1 MKTKV
6 SILLRSI
13 GAIIIGVLLIKYSN
27 NAVLWLTILI
37 GVIFLLSGLVSCITY
52 LTGRNRKG
60 IDDIQILDAT
70 GRDITPA
77 RPSFPIIGLGSLL
90 LGGLLTFA
98 PSLFINFL
106 VYGLAL
112 ILILGALNQFF
123 NLSSAS
129 RIVKIGLFW
138 WIVPALIFKQKS
150 YFIRQTRPRTA
161 LVKPS
166 IIATAPLYIIGWCMI
181 IYGVVEM
188 INSIKISR
196 CRRDYAKAVEIR
208 EQQETA
214 NSQTAKETDK
224 TPQP

>member
-60 IDDIQILDAT
+60 IDGIQILDAT

-138 WIVPALIFKQKS
+138 WIVPALILLTGL
-150 YFIRQTRPRTA
+150 IA

-188 INSIKISR
+188 INNIKISR

>member
-13 GAIIIGVLLIKYSN
+13 GAIIIGVLLIKYSD

-60 IDDIQILDAT
+60 IDGIQILDAT

-138 WIVPALIFKQKS
+138 WIVPALILLTGL
-150 YFIRQTRPRTA
+150 IA

-214 NSQTAKETDK
+214 NSQTVKETDK
-224 TPQP
+224 TTQP

>member
-60 IDDIQILDAT
+60 IDGIQILDAT

-138 WIVPALIFKQKS
+138 WIVPALILLTG
-150 YFIRQTRPRTA
+150 IIA

-166 IIATAPLYIIGWCMI
+166 IIATAPLYIVGWCMI
-181 IYGVVEM
+181 VYGVVEM

-214 NSQTAKETDK
+214 NSQTVKETDK
-224 TPQP
+224 TTQP

>member
-60 IDDIQILDAT
+60 IDGIQILDAT

-138 WIVPALIFKQKS
+138 WIVPALILLTG
-150 YFIRQTRPRTA
+150 IIA

-166 IIATAPLYIIGWCMI
+166 IIATAPLYIVGWCMI
-181 IYGVVEM
+181 VYGVVEM
-188 INSIKISR
+188 INNIKISR

>member
-60 IDDIQILDAT
+60 IDGIQILDAT

-138 WIVPALIFKQKS
+138 WIVPALILLTG
-150 YFIRQTRPRTA
+150 IIA

-166 IIATAPLYIIGWCMI
+166 IIATAPLYIVGWCMI
-181 IYGVVEM
+181 VYGVVEM

>member
-60 IDDIQILDAT
+60 IDGIQILDAT

-138 WIVPALIFKQKS
+138 WIVPALILLTGL
-150 YFIRQTRPRTA
+150 IA

-214 NSQTAKETDK
+214 NNQTVKETDK

>member
-60 IDDIQILDAT
+60 IDGIQILDAT

-77 RPSFPIIGLGSLL
+77 RPPFPIIGLGSLL

-138 WIVPALIFKQKS
+138 WIVPALILLTGL
-150 YFIRQTRPRTA
+150 IA

>member
-60 IDDIQILDAT
+60 IDGIQILDAT
-70 GRDITPA
+70 GRDIMPA

-138 WIVPALIFKQKS
+138 WIVPALILLTGL
-150 YFIRQTRPRTA
+150 IA

-166 IIATAPLYIIGWCMI
+166 IIATAPLYIVGWCMI
-181 IYGVVEM
+181 VYGVVEM
-188 INSIKISR
+188 INNIKISR

-214 NSQTAKETDK
+214 NSQTVKETDK
-224 TPQP
+224 TTQP

>member
-60 IDDIQILDAT
+60 IDGIQILDAT

-138 WIVPALIFKQKS
+138 WIVPALILLTGL
-150 YFIRQTRPRTA
+150 IA

-166 IIATAPLYIIGWCMI
+166 IIATAPLYIVGWCMI
-181 IYGVVEM
+181 VYGVVEM
-188 INSIKISR
+188 INNIKISR

>member
-60 IDDIQILDAT
+60 IDGIQILDAT

-138 WIVPALIFKQKS
+138 WIVPALILLTGL
-150 YFIRQTRPRTA
+150 IA

-188 INSIKISR
+188 INNIKISR

-214 NSQTAKETDK
+214 NSQTVKETDK

>member
-60 IDDIQILDAT
+60 IDGIQILDAT

-138 WIVPALIFKQKS
+138 WIVPALILLTGL
-150 YFIRQTRPRTA
+150 IA

-208 EQQETA
+208 EQQETT

>member
-52 LTGRNRKG
+52 LTGRNHKG
-60 IDDIQILDAT
+60 IDGIQILDAT

-106 VYGLAL
+106 VYGLAI

-123 NLSSAS
+123 NLGSAS

-138 WIVPALIFKQKS
+138 WIVPALILLTG
-150 YFIRQTRPRTA
+150 IIA

>member
-37 GVIFLLSGLVSCITY
+37 GVIFLLSGLVSCIIY

-60 IDDIQILDAT
+60 IDGIQILDAT

-138 WIVPALIFKQKS
+138 WIVPALILLTGL
-150 YFIRQTRPRTA
+150 IA